1 MDIGDEARIR
11 VLLSLGKKGSV
22 SPNIAGIQRESGL
35 HKATIKSS
43 LAFLSQKGVL
53 AGFGPKVHFKNFG
66 YKLEV
71 VSILQLDLSE
81 EAVLTQFLASCQ
93 SDPHVYGVSSIIGS
107 GNWNLMLRHYYRDVE
122 SFHADWEKNFTKKIP
137 GLFRLVRDRQVFYLA
152 DPVYKEASRTD
163 SVLSLLK
170 SEKGMD

>member
-1 MDIGDEARIR
+1 MDIGDDARVR
-11 VLLSLGKKGSV
+11 LLVALGKKGSV
-22 SPNIAGIQRESGL
+22 SANVAGIQRETGL

-43 LAFLSQKGVL
+43 LAFLSKKGVL
-53 AGFGPKVHFKNFG
+53 VGFGPKVHFKNFG

-81 EAVLTQFLASCQ
+81 EAVLKQFLRSCEI
-93 SDPHVYGVSSIIGS
+93 DPHIYSVSSIIGS
-107 GNWNLMLRHYYRDVE
+107 GNWNLMLRHYYKDVE

-152 DPVYKEASRTD
+152 EPVYKEASRTD

-170 SEKGMD
+170 SERGLE